1 MSCVPR
7 MLSMTFITE
16 SGSVG
21 ITLSALIA
29 SGSGSISETYTRSVA
44 DKVMPTLPL
53 SVMNV
58 MDNMRGTQDM
68 VVLGESSVSEAS
80 TDPLDYVVSGAQMLT
95 INIK

>member
-1 MSCVPR
+1 MMNRGLGLAP
-7 MLSMTFITE
+7 TI
-16 SGSVG
+16 
-21 ITLSALIA
+21 ALLNKEHTNDRVYVSLIQSDPEA
-29 SGSGSISETYTRSVA
+29 MVA